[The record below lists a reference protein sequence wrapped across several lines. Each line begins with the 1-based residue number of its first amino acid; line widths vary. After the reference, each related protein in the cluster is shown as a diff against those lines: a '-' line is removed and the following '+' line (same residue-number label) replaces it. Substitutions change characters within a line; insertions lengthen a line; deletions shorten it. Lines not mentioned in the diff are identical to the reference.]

1 MIMNIS
7 ITKEY
12 LRKVLGNQTLDQ
24 FLTVSSFNTAIVKYF
39 LPWIA
44 AIVVVTNLLV
54 CFLCLGIYLK
64 TKRRNHKP
72 AFVFIGF
79 LALIDV
85 VIGM

>member
-12 LRKVLGNQTLDQ
+12 LRKVLGNETLDQ
-24 FLTVSSFNTAIVKYF
+24 FLTVSSFNTAI

-44 AIVVVTNLLV
+44 TIVVVTNLLV